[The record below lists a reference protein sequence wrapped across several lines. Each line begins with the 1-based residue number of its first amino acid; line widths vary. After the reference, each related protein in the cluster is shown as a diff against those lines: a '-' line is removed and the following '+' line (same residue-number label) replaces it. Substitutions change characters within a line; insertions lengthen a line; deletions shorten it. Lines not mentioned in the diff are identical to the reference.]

1 MVMARRSN
9 CTNVGPL
16 KTALKVEDRQKS
28 RRVYSQLSGA
38 IFLLCTRT
46 WLKLPAQN
54 KRGRG
59 RGLAG
64 TLVETSQMVIITAS
78 LQIEEGLTS
87 QWMVEIE

>member
-16 KTALKVEDRQKS
+16 KMALKVEDRQKS
-28 RRVYSQLSGA
+28 RRVCSQLRGA
-38 IFLLCTRT
+38 ISLLCTRT
-46 WLKLPAQN
+46 WLKLPAEN
-54 KRGRG
+54 TRGRG
-59 RGLAG
+59 ELAG
-64 TLVETSQMVIITAS
+64 TFVETSQMVIITAS